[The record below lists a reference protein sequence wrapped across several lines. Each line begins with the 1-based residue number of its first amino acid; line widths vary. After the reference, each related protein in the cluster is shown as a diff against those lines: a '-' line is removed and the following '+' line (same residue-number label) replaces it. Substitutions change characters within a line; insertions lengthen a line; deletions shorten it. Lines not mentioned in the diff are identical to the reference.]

1 MKKTFI
7 LLMALAG
14 IAGAGESQITLL
26 YGMDFN
32 KLSGGI
38 VYENIAASPGAGTVN
53 SQGYGYH
60 NYVTGMD
67 GSYASD
73 IRSSGAY
80 YFDITGTDGLGV
92 NTGNGFTLTFNTSFV
107 SNDDWTSLLGFNI
120 GGQDLVFHWG
130 GITTTG
136 TTKTTSMN
144 IYTKDD
150 GGAVST
156 DSVGLRVAGME
167 ATKWYNVALVAKNGD
182 LTLSVF
188 TPSSELVG
196 STTVKSKYTGSLN
209 SVTGY
214 VNYKFNTSYIDN
226 LAIYDGA
233 LTNEQLAALTRYE
246 MKNQTLMQSVPEPT
260 TATLSLLALAGL
272 AARRRR
278 RMA

>member
-1 MKKTFI
+1 
-7 LLMALAG
+7 MALAG

-80 YFDITGTDGLGV
+80 YFDITGTNGLGV

-107 SNDDWTSLLGFNI
+107 SNDDWSSLLGFNI

-130 GITTTG
+130 RITTTG

-144 IYTKDD
+144 IYTKGD
-150 GGAVST
+150 GGPVST
-156 DSVGLRVAGME
+156 DSVALGVAGME
-167 ATKWYNVALVAKNGD
+167 ANKWYNVALVAKNGK

-196 STTVKSKYTGSLN
+196 STTVASKYTGSLN

-233 LTNEQLAALTRYE
+233 LTKEQLAALTRYE
-246 MKNQTLMQSVPEPT
+246 MKNQTLMQSVPEPA

-272 AARRRR
+272 MARRRR
-278 RMA
+278 KAA